1 MADLTERSLSAT
13 QRCLIQ
19 GNEACAL
26 AALASGCR
34 FYAGY
39 PITPSS
45 EIAEFMAHR
54 LAELGGTF
62 IQMEDEIASLAA
74 CIGASLC
81 GVRAMTATS
90 GPGFSLM
97 QENIGF
103 ACLAEVPVVVV
114 NVQRVGPSTG
124 MPTLPAQGDVMQA
137 RWGTHGDHPAVVLV
151 PASVGEFYGLTA
163 QAFQLAELLRTP
175 VIVLADEAVGH
186 LREVVTLPDAPAPTP
201 SSAPSLPPGQAYR
214 PYRVSRPEEVPPMA
228 VFGSGHRFHVTGL
241 YHDEDGF
248 PTNDPVVA
256 ERLIRRIHRKVEARQ
271 DLLTMVA
278 RFALD
283 DAEVA
288 VVTYGAPTRAA
299 MRAVRQA
306 RAQGVRAGLL
316 QLMCIWPFPAAQVRA
331 LAERVRAVVV
341 PELNLGQLCL
351 EVERA
356 VAGRVPVVALSKVG
370 GQLFTPGEICEAL
383 AALRCEHGVREDGQP
398 SYSACPGWRREV
410 RLAGEGGQ
418 GLVQAGVMLGEAA
431 GVVEGWHVA
440 QTQTYGP
447 ESRGGASWADVIVSE
462 QEIDDPRATALD
474 ALLAMSQEACDRFA
488 GALRPGGWLVY
499 DRERVRPPQ
508 QQGAAGPQGAHGA
521 AGADKGV
528 RLVGLPLS
536 AEARKLWDRPMLAT
550 VVGLGVLA
558 ALSGVV
564 SRSALEQAV
573 ARRAPP
579 GTAELNLAALRRGF
593 EMARLRPEAA

>member
-1 MADLTERSLSAT
+1 MSESPRGVAGLPERSLPTT

-19 GNEACAL
+19 GNEACAR

-54 LAELGGTF
+54 LPELGGTF

-163 QAFQLAELLRTP
+163 QAFRLAELLRTP
-175 VIVLADEAVGH
+175 VIVLADEVIGH
-186 LREVVTLPDAPAPTP
+186 LREVVSLPDAPAL
-201 SSAPSLPPGQAYR
+201 APAAASPLPPGPAYR

-256 ERLIRRIHRKVEARQ
+256 ERLIRRIHRKVEARR

-278 RFALD
+278 SFALD

-370 GQLFTPGEICEAL
+370 GQLFTPNEICEAL
-383 AALRCEHGVREDGQP
+383 GAQGYEYGSREGRWA
-398 SYSACPGWRREV
+398 SYRAGPGWRREV

-508 QQGAAGPQGAHGA
+508 QQGA
-521 AGADKGV
+521 DKAV
-528 RLVGLPLS
+528 RAVGLPLC

-550 VVGLGVLA
+550 VVGLGALA
-558 ALSGVV
+558 VLSGVV
-564 SRSALEQAV
+564 SQPALEQAV

-579 GTAELNLAALRRGF
+579 GTVELNLAALRRGF
-593 EMARLRPEAA
+593 EMARLWPEAA